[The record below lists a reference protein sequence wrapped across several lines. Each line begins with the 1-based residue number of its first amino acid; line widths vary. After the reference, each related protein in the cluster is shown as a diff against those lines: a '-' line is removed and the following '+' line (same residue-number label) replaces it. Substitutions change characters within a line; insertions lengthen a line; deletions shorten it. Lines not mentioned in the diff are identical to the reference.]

1 MVPRQ
6 ANAETKGGIKSMKK
20 IIVLLLCVLLS
31 VAVFTGCNVTGP
43 TTGGNTGGTD
53 SNNTPP
59 IRKEKASLKIEAWG
73 IETDPNSVIIKE
85 AVALYNE
92 KYKDTAEISVEFT
105 EQEQYKTKI
114 ATLMAANDEPDL
126 FNTWAAGFLKPYVE
140 SGKVYSLNEALDQD
154 PQWKNRYVGGIF
166 GGFTFDGKIY
176 AAPNTQTVLC
186 LFYNKEIFSQYG
198 LQEPKTFED
207 LKKICDTLNK
217 NGITPFA
224 LGNKAPWVGAM
235 YAEIIANRIG
245 GSEPFDKVASGEG
258 TWLDPSFI
266 EAGKKMYEL
275 VQMNAF
281 PQGFNALDNDPSR
294 ADFLAGNAAMHV
306 MGSWAIQQVT
316 NSESPLQ
323 GKVDVCKFP
332 TIEGGKGDPNAWL
345 GQPDQSFAI
354 GASCKDK
361 EAAVNFLKLMSEPET
376 QLKFAAEGN
385 LIATNA
391 QLDPA
396 KANPVA
402 LKVAELQKDMTEMF
416 LFYDVAL
423 GPTIG
428 NEFNNAIQSITAGT
442 APEEALQTLQDFTE
456 ANLE

>member
-1 MVPRQ
+1 
-6 ANAETKGGIKSMKK
+6 MKK
-20 IIVLLLCVLLS
+20 RVVFLLCVLM
-31 VAVFTGCNVTGP
+31 VAMLFTGCNNSGQPSGP
-43 TTGGNTGGTD
+43 AAGNDSGTTV
-53 SNNTPP
+53 NTPQ
-59 IRKEKASLKIEAWG
+59 RKEKVSLKIEAWG

-92 KYKDTAEISVEFT
+92 RYKDTAEISVEFT
-105 EQEQYKTKI
+105 EQEQYKTKL
-114 ATLMAANDEPDL
+114 ATLMAANDSPDL

-140 SGKVYSLNEALDQD
+140 SGKVYSLNEALDSD
-154 PQWKNRYVGGIF
+154 PEWKSRYVGGIF

-186 LFYNKEIFSQYG
+186 LFYNKEIFNQYG

-207 LKKICDTLNK
+207 LKQICEVLNK

-245 GSEPFDKVASGEG
+245 GSEPFNKVVSGEG

-281 PQGFNALDNDPSR
+281 PEGFNALDNDPSR
-294 ADFLAGNAAMHV
+294 ADFLAGRAAMHV

-316 NSESPLQ
+316 NSESPLR

-332 TIEGGKGDPNAWL
+332 IIEGGKGDPNAWL

-354 GASCKDK
+354 GSSCKDK

-376 QLKFAAEGN
+376 QLKFALEGN
-385 LIATNA
+385 LIATTA
-391 QLDPA
+391 TLDPE

-402 LKVAELQKDMTEMF
+402 LKVAELQKDMTEMI

-442 APEEALQTLQDFTE
+442 APEEALKTLQDFTE
-456 ANLE
+456 ANME

>member
-1 MVPRQ
+1 
-6 ANAETKGGIKSMKK
+6 MKK
-20 IIVLLLCVLLS
+20 ITVLLLCVLLAGAL
-31 VAVFTGCNVTGP
+31 VMAGCAVPGPASGSGAGDTGSGT
-43 TTGGNTGGTD
+43 TGGTD
-53 SNNTPP
+53 A
-59 IRKEKASLKIEAWG
+59 RKEKTSLKIEAWG

-105 EQEQYKTKI
+105 EQEQFKTKI
-114 ATLMAANDEPDL
+114 ATLMAANDDPDL

-140 SGKVYSLNEALDQD
+140 SGKVYSLNEALKQDQV
-154 PQWKNRYVGGIF
+154 WENRYVGGIF
-166 GGFTFDGKIY
+166 GGFTFDGEIY
-176 AAPNTQTVLC
+176 AAPNTQTVVC
-186 LFYNKEIFSQYG
+186 LFYNKDIFSQYG
-198 LQEPKTFED
+198 IEEPETFEE
-207 LKKICDTLNK
+207 LKTICETLNK

-235 YAEIIANRIG
+235 YAEMIANRVG
-245 GSEPFDKVASGEG
+245 GSDPFNKVVSKEG
-258 TWLDPSFI
+258 TWLDPSFV

-275 VQMNAF
+275 VQINAF
-281 PQGFNALDNDPSR
+281 PEGFNALDNDPSR
-294 ADFLAGNAAMHV
+294 ADFLDGKAAMHV
-306 MGSWAIQQVT
+306 MGSWAIQQLT

-332 TIEGGKGDPNAWL
+332 AIEGGKGDPNAWL

-361 EAAVNFLKLMSEPET
+361 DAAVNFLKLMSEPET

-385 LIATNA
+385 LLSTTAK
-391 QLDPA
+391 LDPA

-402 LKVAELQKDMTEMF
+402 VKVSELQKDMTEMF

-428 NEFNNAIQSITAGT
+428 NEFNNAIQAITAGT
-442 APEEALQTLQDFTE
+442 APVEALQTLQDFTE

>member
-1 MVPRQ
+1 MP
-6 ANAETKGGIKSMKK
+6 NIKEGQKDMRK
-20 IIVLLLCVLLS
+20 ISVLLLCMLLTS
-31 VAVFTGCNVTGP
+31 ALALTGCVVPGP
-43 TTGGNTGGTD
+43 TSGSGGENTGAD
-53 SNNTPP
+53 VATPQ
-59 IRKEKASLKIEAWG
+59 RKEKSTLKIEAWG

-105 EQEQYKTKI
+105 EQEQFKTKI
-114 ATLMAANDEPDL
+114 ATLMAANDDPDL

-140 SGKVYSLNEALDQD
+140 SGKVYSLNEALNQDQV
-154 PQWKNRYVGGIF
+154 WKNRYVGGIF

-176 AAPNTQTVLC
+176 AAPNTQTVVC
-186 LFYNKEIFSQYG
+186 LFYNKDIFNQYG
-198 LQEPKTFED
+198 IKEPKTFED
-207 LKKICDTLNK
+207 LKTICATLNK

-235 YAEIIANRIG
+235 YAEMIANRVG
-245 GSEPFDKVASGEG
+245 GSEPFNKVVSGEG
-258 TWLDPSFI
+258 KWLDPSFV
-266 EAGKKMYEL
+266 EAGNKMYEL
-275 VQMNAF
+275 VQLNAF
-281 PQGFNALDNDPSR
+281 PEGFNALDNDPSR
-294 ADFLAGNAAMHV
+294 ANFLEGKAAMHV
-306 MGSWAIQQVT
+306 MGSWAIQQLT

-332 TIEGGKGDPNAWL
+332 AVEGGKGDPNAWL

-354 GASCKDK
+354 GSSCKDK
-361 EAAVNFLKLMSEPET
+361 GAAVNFLKLMSEPDT

-385 LIATNA
+385 LLATTA
-391 QLDPA
+391 ALDPA

-402 LKVAELQKDMTEMF
+402 VKVSELQKEMTEMF

-428 NEFNNAIQSITAGT
+428 NEFNNAIQAITAGT
-442 APEEALQTLQDFTE
+442 SSEEALQILQDFTE
-456 ANLE
+456 ANQE